1 MNSNFE
7 TQEEIQVES
16 ANDTAFVL
24 MLFNDDVN
32 TFDHVIESLVEICHH
47 DVTQAEQCAY
57 IVHTKGRCDV
67 KRGSIEKLEKM
78 CVRLLDRK
86 LSAKIEK

>member
-32 TFDHVIESLVEICHH
+32 TFDHVIESL
-47 DVTQAEQCAY
+47 
-57 IVHTKGRCDV
+57 G
-67 KRGSIEKLEKM
+67 
-78 CVRLLDRK
+78 
-86 LSAKIEK
+86 